1 MVVLVTVKDT
11 LDVEVDLELHLD
23 EVFLSTLPHNGD
35 LVLNVEVNFNSNTIK
50 IGVTVV
56 SDDLDL

>member
-11 LDVEVDLELHLD
+11 LDVEVDFELHLD
-23 EVFLSTLPHNGD
+23 EIFLSTLPHNGD
-35 LVLNVEVNFNSNTIK
+35 LVLNVEVNFNSNTIN
-50 IGVTVV
+50 IGVTGV